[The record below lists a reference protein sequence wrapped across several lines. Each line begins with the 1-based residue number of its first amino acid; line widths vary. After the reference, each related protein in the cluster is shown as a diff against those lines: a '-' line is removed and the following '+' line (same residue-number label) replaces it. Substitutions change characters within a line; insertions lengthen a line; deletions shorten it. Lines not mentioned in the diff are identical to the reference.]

1 MNKQML
7 VIGGSKG
14 IGKSIVDYFNATN
27 YSRLNGFDITDSA
40 VREKIAQNSLAYDI
54 IVNHAYTVENH
65 QLDMLSAVV
74 NTWIDNSKSGII
86 INTGTISTYRDIFK
100 DSETWRRY
108 VANKAALDSY
118 CKGVAKRCQE
128 NKFKFKI
135 TNIKP
140 GMLDTE
146 KSRSKPHFTTGITG
160 NDYCQLIEFILSTPD
175 NICLPEIV
183 IESKE

>member
-1 MNKQML
+1 MNKNIL

-14 IGKSIVDYFNATN
+14 TGKSIVDYFSASSV
-27 YSRLNGFDITDSA
+27 SRSTGHDITDADSRTKVA
-40 VREKIAQNSLAYDI
+40 VLSLDYDVV
-54 IVNHAYTVENH
+54 VNHAYTVENN
-65 QLDMLSAVV
+65 QLDMLESIVAA
-74 NTWIDNSKSGII
+74 WIENNKSGII
-86 INTGTISTYRDIFK
+86 INTGSIVTYRDIFK
-100 DSETWRRY
+100 DKAEWRRY
-108 VANKAALDSY
+108 VANKTALDAY
-118 CKGVAKRCQE
+118 CKAVAKRCQE

-160 NDYCQLIEFILSTPD
+160 SQYCELVEFIVSLPD
-175 NICLPEIV
+175 NICLPEVV